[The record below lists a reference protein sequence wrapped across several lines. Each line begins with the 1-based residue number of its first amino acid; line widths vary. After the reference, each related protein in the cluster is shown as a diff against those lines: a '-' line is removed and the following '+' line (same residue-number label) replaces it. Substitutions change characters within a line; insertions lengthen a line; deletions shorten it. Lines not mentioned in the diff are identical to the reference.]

1 MDRQKSSKKG
11 SLKISEEVIATIAH
25 SAAVEIDGVEEL
37 ASAKSSFKNVFI
49 KPKQGYIIVSPMG
62 DVVEITI
69 GIIVKSGYKIAKV
82 AEALQ
87 HNVKE
92 SVQGMTGITVSR
104 VNVVVA
110 GVSFGE

>member
-1 MDRQKSSKKG
+1 MDRQKSYKKG
-11 SLKISEEVIATIAH
+11 SLKISEEVIATIAQ
-25 SAAVEIDGVEEL
+25 SAAGEIDGVEEL
-37 ASAKSSFKNVFI
+37 APAKSSLKNVFI
-49 KPKQGYIIVSPMG
+49 KPKQGYIIISPMG

-69 GIIVKSGYKIAKV
+69 GIVVKNGYKIAKV
-82 AEALQ
+82 CEALQ

-110 GVSFGE
+110 AVSFAE

>member
-1 MDRQKSSKKG
+1 MERQTTSKKG

-37 ASAKSSFKNVFI
+37 APAKPTLKNVFI
-49 KPKQGYIIVSPMG
+49 KPKQGNIIVSPMG

-69 GIIVKSGYKIAKV
+69 GIIVKHGYKIAKV
-82 AEALQ
+82 CEALQ
-87 HNVKE
+87 HSVKE
-92 SVQGMTGITVSR
+92 NVQGMTGITVSR

-110 GVSFGE
+110 SVSFSE